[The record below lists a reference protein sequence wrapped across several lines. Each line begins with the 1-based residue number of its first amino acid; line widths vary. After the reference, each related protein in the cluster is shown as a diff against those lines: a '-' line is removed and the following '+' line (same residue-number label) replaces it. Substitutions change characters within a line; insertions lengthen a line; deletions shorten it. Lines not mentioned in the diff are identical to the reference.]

1 MLLAGTSLA
10 QEVDGGCG
18 ALQNA
23 FGPFDDRT
31 ARGYNLDVVGSY
43 HFTPPV
49 EALIRGA
56 SGTIGG
62 DLDYTLRAF
71 PNHHRALNATN
82 R

>member
-1 MLLAGTSLA
+1 MLLAGTSFA
-10 QEVDGGCG
+10 QVVNGGCG

-23 FGPFDDRT
+23 FGPFDYRT
-31 ARGYNLDVVGSY
+31 ERGYNLDVVESY

-49 EALIRGA
+49 EALIRGS

-71 PNHHRALNATN
+71 PNHDRALNATI